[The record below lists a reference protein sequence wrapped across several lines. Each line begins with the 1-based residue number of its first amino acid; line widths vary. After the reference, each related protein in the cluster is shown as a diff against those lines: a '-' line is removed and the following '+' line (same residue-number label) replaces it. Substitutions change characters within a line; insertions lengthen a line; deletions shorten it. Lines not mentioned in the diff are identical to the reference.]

1 MMNYKTKDGKVAE
14 LSAQGSL
21 TELLSDATFLV
32 HAIYSMLAQSNEGVA
47 KMFQAHFALM
57 AADLESPMWEKDAPD
72 CLSIVQTAK
81 PKEEKIDDKL

>member
-1 MMNYKTKDGKVAE
+1 MLSYKVENNKVKE
-14 LSAQGSL
+14 LMAQGSL
-21 TELLSDATFLV
+21 ADLLGESSFLIRGIYNAMAMSDKGA
-32 HAIYSMLAQSNEGVA
+32 A

>member
-47 KMFQAHFALM
+47 KMLQAHFVLM
-57 AADLESPMWEKDAPD
+57 AADLESPMWEKSRPN
-72 CLSIVQTAK
+72 CLSIVRTTK
-81 PKEEKIDDKL
+81 PKEGKSDDK

>member
-47 KMFQAHFALM
+47 KMF
-57 AADLESPMWEKDAPD
+57 
-72 CLSIVQTAK
+72 
-81 PKEEKIDDKL
+81 